1 MMTNS
6 NWETNESG
14 FNLLLLLGLNGKRT
28 NDWENAVNECLTD
41 TMTDGYNKFKQII
54 IRIQEL
60 ETKGNEKNLEEEVL
74 FRRLKVENEDIIALH
89 MGRNAAAEQ
98 GEEEDPAGD
107 VDVEDDTS
115 EGYKDEEDAE

>member
-6 NWETNESG
+6 NWEINENG
-14 FNLLLLLGLNGKRT
+14 VKLILLLGLNGKGT
-28 NDWENAVNECLTD
+28 NDWENAANECLTD
-41 TMTDGYNKFKQII
+41 TVKDGYNKFKQII

-60 ETKGNEKNLEEEVL
+60 EMKGNEKSLGEEGL
-74 FRRLKVENEDIIALH
+74 FKRLKVENEDTIALH